1 MTWVKY
7 RFVDL
12 SPPLTAGIYS
22 IVAETNGERPYQVD
36 VPDSPDESDFG
47 PLDEAAES
55 SLIVCS
61 GNFLALP
68 KASAALLGRTY
79 EPLVTDTLAGTETQ
93 QFSPASRLQ
102 ADLIVATV
110 SLPLITTRTDYL
122 HDVREAAGSAKHTVV
137 VTVVSTVHVAPA
149 TPTTPTTH
157 PAATTSTPQVEET
170 PPATP
175 SMTGL
180 MYCLDPERSPVW
192 TPCPLVHASG
202 PNMVD
207 ASEVPGSEASI
218 SAGELGAL
226 NPLTAVRVGIYG
238 LWKSAKAGVAG
249 PYNSRR
255 TMYMRRNGDGLD
267 HLESNN
273 LKERNRALYK
283 GLQSALELLKMQ
295 HKLVKE
301 QRVLINEQ
309 QRVMEEQRLNAEE
322 QGLLFSRLRPATDCM
337 AASNEDGQL

>member
-1 MTWVKY
+1 MV
-7 RFVDL
+7 
-12 SPPLTAGIYS
+12 
-22 IVAETNGERPYQVD
+22 
-36 VPDSPDESDFG
+36 VP
-47 PLDEAAES
+47 
-55 SLIVCS
+55 
-61 GNFLALP
+61 
-68 KASAALLGRTY
+68 
-79 EPLVTDTLAGTETQ
+79 
-93 QFSPASRLQ
+93 
-102 ADLIVATV
+102 TV

-122 HDVREAAGSAKHTVV
+122 HDVREAAGSAKHTEV
-137 VTVVSTVHVAPA
+137 VTVVTTVHVAPA
-149 TPTTPTTH
+149 TPTTH

-170 PPATP
+170 PPAAP

-238 LWKSAKAGVAG
+238 LWKSAKAGVTG
-249 PYNSRR
+249 PHDSRR
-255 TMYMRRNGDGLD
+255 TMYTRQNGDGLG
-267 HLESNN
+267 HREVNN
-273 LKERNRALYK
+273 LKERNRALSK

-295 HKLVKE
+295 QKLVKE

-309 QRVMEEQRLNAEE
+309 QRVMEEQRFNAEE
-322 QGLLFSRLRPATDCM
+322 QALLFSRLRPTTDCI
-337 AASNEDGQL
+337 AASNEDRQL